1 VLCAD
6 RCEVCL
12 KPVSIQIMADNSEP
26 WERFDLNT
34 NFTKVAS
41 GKIKSRLPKLRC
53 RLSWGSMHGCEF
65 HRKCSI

>member
-53 RLSWGSMHGCEF
+53 RLS
-65 HRKCSI
+65 